1 MEGCTVGIGVLACE
15 PVVEYVQA
23 AQRRLGTDY
32 PVFVLHYTDTDD
44 PGRMKLQIVQA
55 AKKMP
60 KDIDTVLVAMGF
72 CGGSWNQVEA
82 SRKLVIPKVD
92 DCVSMLLNG
101 EKGHST
107 NPKEMGHLYIT
118 ERQPDSRGKWL
129 RQQCP
134 RWKVDDCYP
143 KWFSCHSQLDIVDT
157 GVFDCHSEDYVEN
170 AQKCADALLCNL
182 DYVSGSNALLEKLI
196 GGRWSEG
203 FLVVEP
209 GQRIQD
215 FFS

>member
-1 MEGCTVGIGVLACE
+1 MEGRTVGVGVLACE
-15 PVVEYVQA
+15 SVVVYVQA

-55 AKKMP
+55 AEKMP

-82 SRKLVIPKVD
+82 SRRLVIPRVD
-92 DCVSMLLNG
+92 DCVSMLLNV
-101 EKGHST
+101 EEGHST

-118 ERQPDSRGKWL
+118 EQEPDSSGKRL
-129 RQQCP
+129 CQQCP
-134 RWKVDDCYP
+134 RWKVDACYP
-143 KWFSCHSQLDIVDT
+143 KWFANHSQMDIVDT
-157 GVFDCHSEDYVEN
+157 GVFDCHTEDYVEK
-170 AQKCADALLCNL
+170 AQKCADDLHCNL

-196 GGRWSEG
+196 DS
-203 FLVVEP
+203 
-209 GQRIQD
+209 D
-215 FFS
+215 

>member
-1 MEGCTVGIGVLACE
+1 MEGCTVGVGVLACE
-15 PVVEYVQA
+15 SVVVYVQA

-44 PGRMKLQIVQA
+44 PGRMKLQIVRA
-55 AKKMP
+55 AEKMP

-82 SRKLVIPKVD
+82 SRRLVIPRVD

-101 EKGHST
+101 EEGHST

-118 ERQPDSRGKWL
+118 EQEPDSSGKRL
-129 RQQCP
+129 CQQCP
-134 RWKVDDCYP
+134 RWKVDACYP
-143 KWFSCHSQLDIVDT
+143 KWFANHSQMDIVDT
-157 GVFDCHSEDYVEN
+157 GVFDCHTEDYVEK
-170 AQKCADALLCNL
+170 AQKCADDLHCNL

-196 GGRWSEG
+196 DGQWDTG

-209 GQRIQD
+209 GQRIHD